1 MTINHNTFNEL
12 AENIRRRPVLSLC
25 LTAISVRVL
34 AFLVLAIHP
43 IAGQGGHLVSP
54 GLINYTTDMVQ
65 YLAVFENYFQSAH
78 LIDNFREF
86 YTSGYKLPR
95 SEAGW
100 IALAP
105 ALPILVEFFGYKNFS
120 PYPLS
125 IFVLISGCIY
135 ISLWIA
141 WLREQNIGVIP
152 VFILLLLPN
161 TIWYT
166 VSVSSDMIFSS
177 IISVILFVY
186 FKYGLSN
193 RSITYIFILTFAA
206 ILIRPI
212 GISVLLSFF
221 FIYILDAIKY
231 KSSWKEICTVLAI
244 GLILSLASGIY
255 YFPYFRLFSILSTDF
270 TLFSVPVSQFK
281 AGLFPNFPELI
292 DQIASR
298 ALLVGAKLLSLVGIR
313 PSYSDVAWPFVVLR
327 SATGLI
333 TLPGLLYLLLKG
345 EIRLRIIVVC
355 FVAPVI
361 AGLPMERYL
370 LPILPILFCFGV
382 KFYTDAWRA
391 VTGRYTQSRAA

>member
-1 MTINHNTFNEL
+1 MTINSNAFNKLVETV
-12 AENIRRRPVLSLC
+12 RRRPVLSLC
-25 LTAISVRVL
+25 LAAISVRVL
-34 AFLVLAIHP
+34 AFLFLAIHP

-54 GLINYTTDMVQ
+54 GLINYTTDMAQ
-65 YLAVFENYFQSAH
+65 YLTVFENYFQSAH
-78 LIDNFREF
+78 LIENFREF
-86 YTSGYKLPR
+86 YTNGYKLPR
-95 SEAGW
+95 SEVGW

-105 ALPILVEFFGYKNFS
+105 ALPILVELFGYKDFS

-135 ISLWIA
+135 ISLWVA
-141 WLREQNIGVIP
+141 WIREQNIGIIP

-166 VSVSSDMIFSS
+166 VSVSSDMIFSAL
-177 IISVILFVY
+177 IYIILFIY

-193 RSITYIFILTFAA
+193 RSIAYIFILTFVS

-212 GISVLLSFF
+212 GISILFSFF

-231 KSSWKEICTVLAI
+231 KSRWKEICTVLTI
-244 GLILSLASGIY
+244 GFILSLASGVY

-281 AGLFPNFPELI
+281 AGLFPNLPELI

-298 ALLVGAKLLSLVGIR
+298 ALLVGAKLLSLVGLR
-313 PSYSDVAWPFVVLR
+313 PSYSDVALPLVIIRGVG
-327 SATGLI
+327 GLF
-333 TLPGLLYLLLKG
+333 TLPGLFYVLFKG

-382 KFYTDAWRA
+382 KFYTDTWRA
-391 VTGRYTQSRAA
+391 VAGRYAQSRAA